1 MASLEAASAF
11 GTGAYFLPRQFK
23 SWELWMFWTQWGE
36 GHQGEHVLDRESI
49 DSSMRETGVLRFRGQ
64 KRGALLRG
72 SMLWKGS
79 RTVLMTAG
87 SAALLRSEV
96 GSRPS
101 KFLLQATKHLPIRFE
116 AENPSGD
123 PLAVC
128 HSNAADNSTDVGDS
142 RRR

>member
-1 MASLEAASAF
+1 M
-11 GTGAYFLPRQFK
+11 Y
-23 SWELWMFWTQWGE
+23 
-36 GHQGEHVLDRESI
+36 DRESI
-49 DSSMRETGVLRFRGQ
+49 DSPKKRLVSCVVVARGC
-64 KRGALLRG
+64 GALLRG
-72 SMLWKGS
+72 FNALGQGP

-101 KFLLQATKHLPIRFE
+101 KFLLQATKHLPVRFE

-128 HSNAADNSTDVGDS
+128 HSNTPDNSTDVWDS
-142 RRR
+142 GRRQRECTQPKTQEQHCQTRV